1 MTTTS
6 PRTRLLLVGAAL
18 AGLVTVPAAGALP
31 SAAASI
37 APALAQTADHRKH
50 DRQAGPVV
58 YAHRGASGYRPEHT
72 WGAYDLAASMGADYI
87 EPDLVMTKDRVL
99 VDRHEPEISGTTDVA
114 QHPEFAPRR
123 TTKTLDGVQVTGWF
137 VEDFTLAE
145 LRTLRAVE
153 RLPALRQHNTL
164 YDGLWQVPTFE
175 ETLRWRAEL
184 SRREGRT
191 IGIIPEIKHSTYL
204 HSQGLDPEKALVGL
218 VTKYGLNRKGAPLWV
233 QSFEWGN
240 LERLREEL
248 GYRAKLVFLADA
260 TGGPYDL
267 VAAGTP
273 RSYDQ
278 MLTPASLALLARV
291 VDGIAPYKERVVPR
305 TPTGGLGEPTAL
317 VRDAHRAGLQVT
329 IWTLRAE
336 NQFLPPALRLGSNPS
351 DHGKALDEDLAYIRA
366 GIDGMFCDQPDI
378 CLQARSMFLAEGE
391 RAAA

>member
-6 PRTRLLLVGAAL
+6 RLTPLAIVLTAL
-18 AGLVTVPAAGALP
+18 AGLVCVP
-31 SAAASI
+31 SASASSTLLPAV
-37 APALAQTADHRKH
+37 APAADHRKQ
-50 DRQAGPVV
+50 DSGERPVV

-87 EPDLVMTKDRVL
+87 EPDLVMTKDHVL
-99 VDRHEPEISGTTDVA
+99 VDRHEPEISGTTDIA
-114 QHPEFAPRR
+114 KHSEFAQRR

-204 HSQGLDPEKALVGL
+204 HAQGFDPEKALVGL

-233 QSFEWGN
+233 QSF
-240 LERLREEL
+240 
-248 GYRAKLVFLADA
+248 
-260 TGGPYDL
+260 
-267 VAAGTP
+267 
-273 RSYDQ
+273 
-278 MLTPASLALLARV
+278 
-291 VDGIAPYKERVVPR
+291 
-305 TPTGGLGEPTAL
+305 
-317 VRDAHRAGLQVT
+317 
-329 IWTLRAE
+329 
-336 NQFLPPALRLGSNPS
+336 
-351 DHGKALDEDLAYIRA
+351 
-366 GIDGMFCDQPDI
+366 
-378 CLQARSMFLAEGE
+378 
-391 RAAA
+391 

>member
-1 MTTTS
+1 MTTT
-6 PRTRLLLVGAAL
+6 PRRTHLAAVVAAL
-18 AGLVTVPAAGALP
+18 AGLVAVP
-31 SAAASI
+31 SAS
-37 APALAQTADHRKH
+37 ALAVSAPTAPVTADRH
-50 DRQAGPVV
+50 DARHDTPVV

-72 WGAYDLAASMGADYI
+72 WGAYELAASMGADYF

-99 VDRHEPEISGTTDVA
+99 VDRHEPEISATTDIA
-114 QHPEFAPRR
+114 EHAEFASRR
-123 TTKTLDGVQVTGWF
+123 TTKVLDGTPVTGWF

-164 YDGLWQVPTFE
+164 YNGRWQVPTFE

-204 HSQGLDPEKALVGL
+204 HAQGLDPEAALMALV
-218 VTKYGLNRKGAPLWV
+218 TRYGLNRKGAPLWV

-240 LERLREEL
+240 LARLRNDL
-248 GYRAKLVFLADA
+248 GYRANLVFLADA

-273 RSYDQ
+273 RSYDEL
-278 MLTPASLALLARV
+278 LTPSSLKQLARV
-291 VDGIAPYKERVVPR
+291 VDGVAPFKERVIPR
-305 TPTGGLGEPTAL
+305 TAAGDLGRPTTL
-317 VRDAHRAGLQVT
+317 VADAHRAGLQVT
-329 IWTLRAE
+329 VWTMRAE
-336 NQFLPPALRLGSNPS
+336 NQFLPPALRVGTNPA
-351 DHGKALDEDLAYIRA
+351 DYGKAIDEDLAYMRA
-366 GIDGMFCDQPDI
+366 GIDGIFCDQPDI
-378 CLQARSMFLAEGE
+378 CLQARSEFAAAG

>member
-1 MTTTS
+1 MTTTA
-6 PRTRLLLVGAAL
+6 RGTLLAVVLAAL
-18 AGLVTVPAAGALP
+18 AGLVATPSASASLTDLPAVTSALTPAARHGRP
-31 SAAASI
+31 GSSE
-37 APALAQTADHRKH
+37 R
-50 DRQAGPVV
+50 PVV

-114 QHPEFAPRR
+114 RHPEFTQRR
-123 TTKTLDGVQVTGWF
+123 TTKTLDGVRVTGWF

-153 RLPALRQHNTL
+153 RLPALRQHNTI

-204 HSQGLDPEKALVGL
+204 HAQGLDPEKALVGL
-218 VTKYGLNRKGAPLWV
+218 ITKYGLNRKGAPVWV

-240 LERLREEL
+240 LQRLREQL
-248 GYRAKLVFLADA
+248 GYRARLVFLADA

-273 RSYDQ
+273 RSYDE
-278 MLTPASLALLARV
+278 MLTPASLARLARV
-291 VDGIAPYKERVVPR
+291 VDGVAPYKERVVPR
-305 TPTGGLGEPTAL
+305 TAAGGLGEPTSL
-317 VRDAHRAGLQVT
+317 VRDAHRAGLEVT

-336 NQFLPPALRLGSNPS
+336 NQFLPAALRVGTDPS
-351 DHGKALDEDLAYIRA
+351 DYGNAIEEDLAYIRA
-366 GIDGMFCDQPDI
+366 GVDGMFCDQPDI
-378 CLQARSMFLAEGE
+378 CLQARALYLTEAE